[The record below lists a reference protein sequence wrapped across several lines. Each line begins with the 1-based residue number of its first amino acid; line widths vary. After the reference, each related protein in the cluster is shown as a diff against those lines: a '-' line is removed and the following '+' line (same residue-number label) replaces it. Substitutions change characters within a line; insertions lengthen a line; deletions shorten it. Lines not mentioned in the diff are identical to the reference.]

1 MSRLWPVSGWHRS
14 AGPATPARAPRRAA
28 GLAALLVAGLG
39 LAGCVKPTPLVTL
52 QAHGVV
58 VSSTALVYCRPTC
71 RRYGS
76 PTAFPRLSVAPGE
89 QIGIDV
95 AQPLPG
101 SGWYVTLNR
110 QQVTL
115 RETGYYAT
123 ITAPQIP
130 AGSRDV
136 LEVYKLG
143 PGNRNYGVW
152 QFILT
157 PS

>member
-1 MSRLWPVSGWHRS
+1 MLVSPRWPAPGWYPARRRRR
-14 AGPATPARAPRRAA
+14 ATGPAA
-28 GLAALLVAGLG
+28 LLVALLVAGLG

-58 VSSTALVYCRPTC
+58 VSSTALVYCRPSC
-71 RRYGS
+71 RRYNS
-76 PTAFPRLSVAPGE
+76 PTSFPQLAVAPGE

-101 SGWYVTLNR
+101 SGWYVTVNR

-115 RETGYYAT
+115 RETGFYAT
-123 ITAPQIP
+123 ISAPQIP

-136 LEVYKLG
+136 LDVYKLG
-143 PGNRNYGVW
+143 AGNRNDGVW